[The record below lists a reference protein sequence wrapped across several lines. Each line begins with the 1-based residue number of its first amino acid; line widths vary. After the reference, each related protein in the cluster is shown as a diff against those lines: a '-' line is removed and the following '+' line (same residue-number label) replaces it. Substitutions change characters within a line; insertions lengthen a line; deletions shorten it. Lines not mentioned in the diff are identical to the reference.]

1 MKVNSDTVA
10 IFHGALYLAC
20 GLPALR
26 PSMADERSWWDFLQ
40 EMAPLAEAG
49 GPLTMEDIDS
59 AVRLMK
65 RQNADG
71 KSNWSLRPSRILND
85 APAFRDMVLMARA
98 KRQARAERRRPAA
111 PKPAPIVPAEPSVS
125 LEEFDR
131 EMAELR
137 KNIRGGGL

>member
-1 MKVNSDTVA
+1 MKVTSDIVTV
-10 IFHGALYLAC
+10 FHKALHRAC

-26 PSMADERSWWDFLQ
+26 PSMSDERSWWDFLI
-40 EMAPLAEAG
+40 ELAPIEEAG
-49 GPLTMEDIDS
+49 GPLTMEDIDG

-98 KRQARAERRRPAA
+98 ERQARADRKRPSS
-111 PKPAPIVPAEPSVS
+111 PKPAQVTPAEPSVS
-125 LEEFDR
+125 PEEFDR
-131 EMAELR
+131 GMAELR
-137 KNIRGGGL
+137 KNLRGGA